1 MRFYNGQEELRGL
14 LFIKSMM
21 SMNNLKKQVTVET
34 GYAMKAGIQCSD
46 VVLDDSSSVSVDR
59 TQMRELVDMLMSGK
73 YQVLVVEDIYDIT
86 RNPDDLRAMIDRING
101 MGVLIF
107 DLGIMGLRFNDYEIG
122 C

>member
-21 SMNNLKKQVTVET
+21 SMNNLKKQVTVEI
-34 GYAMKAGIQCSD
+34 GYAMKAGIHCAD

>member
-34 GYAMKAGIQCSD
+34 GYAMKAGIHCAD